1 MFARSETRCI
11 CNVIFLTERSSWRRS
26 GCAPRQQHHPYARP
40 PRSGSRRPARAVRR
54 RLVRRDLRWA
64 CWLSASVIEVSSRT
78 QGPRVD
84 LRRLEDD
91 VPEVA
96 EARPRAIST
105 VLATNKYRSRDEQ
118 VPFSRRTSTVLTSN
132 KYRSREGGRGRTR
145 GGRRGAVRGTVKGR
159 CQRCGQRPCQG
170 ARSKVQSGGAV
181 RGA

>member
-1 MFARSETRCI
+1 MHLQCYFSHRTLLMAPVGLCSTAAASPVREASPQR
-11 CNVIFLTERSSWRRS
+11 LAPA
-26 GCAPRQQHHPYARP
+26 CA
-40 PRSGSRRPARAVRR
+40 SCPASP
-54 RLVRRDLRWA
+54 
-64 CWLSASVIEVSSRT
+64 CT
-78 QGPRVD
+78 QGPP
-84 LRRLEDD
+84 LG
-91 VPEVA
+91 
-96 EARPRAIST
+96 
-105 VLATNKYRSRDEQ
+105 VLALRVSHRGVVPYTGASSGPPAPRGRRARGRGGTAAGNKYRSRDEQ